1 MTSAPGVG
9 TVTIGE
15 KQWAVEV
22 ASTPGELAAGLG
34 GLDAIPAATGML
46 FDLGSPRTVQ
56 VTTEPML
63 FNIDIIF
70 ISEALQVEDI
80 VLDVPPG
87 YLVTQETPVR
97 YFLEVNAGEA
107 QGVETGDAVDMAL
120 DYTAEDETPLIGELT
135 EITGFMQF
143 AVTVAIIGLFTGGML
158 KVFTGALL
166 GKPKQPEKPPP
177 RLEYPEFEYLSS
189 TGTYVEG
196 L

>member
-1 MTSAPGVG
+1 MTGGAVTG

-15 KQWAVEV
+15 KYWQVEV
-22 ASTPGELAAGLG
+22 VSTPAELAAGLG
-34 GLDAIPAATGML
+34 GLESIPAATGML
-46 FDLGSPRTVQ
+46 FDLETSRPVQ

-70 ISEALQVEDI
+70 ISETLQVEDI

-107 QGVETGDAVDMAL
+107 QGVEIRDAVDMAL
-120 DYTAEDETPLIGELT
+120 DYTTGDEAPIIGELT
-135 EITGFMQF
+135 EITGFMRF
-143 AVTVAIIGLFTGGML
+143 AVAAVIIGLFTGGML
-158 KVFTGALL
+158 KLFTRAVL
-166 GKPKQPEKPPP
+166 GKPKQPEKPPL

-189 TGTYVEG
+189 TGNYVEG

>member
-15 KQWAVEV
+15 KQWQVEV

-46 FDLGSPRTVQ
+46 FDLGTSRPVQ

-70 ISEALQVEDI
+70 ISEALQVENI

-87 YLVTQETPVR
+87 YVVTQETPVR

-107 QGVETGDAVDMAL
+107 QSVETGDTVEMAL
-120 DYTAEDETPLIGELT
+120 DYTAEEPPLTGGIA

-158 KVFTGALL
+158 KLFTGAALD
-166 GKPKQPEKPPP
+166 KPKQPEKPPP